1 MKYTG
6 LRARIRALEAG
17 LGTNVTKIVIVGGL
31 PEGCQGRQPLS
42 PLQCTTQDPHPP
54 RLAGFPTPAEPSD

>member
-17 LGTNVTKIVIVGGL
+17 LGTNVTKIVITGGL
-31 PEGCQGRQPLS
+31 PDDYQP
-42 PLQCTTQDPHPP
+42 PAAPQPKPPHPP
-54 RLAGFPTPAEPSD
+54 RMAAFPADSEPSD

>member
-17 LGTNVTKIVIVGGL
+17 LGTNVTKIVITGGL
-31 PEGCQGRQPLS
+31 PAGYKGCQPPP
-42 PLQCTTQDPHPP
+42 PLQRTTQDPHPP
-54 RLAGFPTPAEPSD
+54 RLAGFPTGSEPSD

>member
-17 LGTNVTKIVIVGGL
+17 LGTNVTKIVITGGL
-31 PEGCQGRQPLS
+31 PDGYKGCQPPP
-42 PLQCTTQDPHPP
+42 PLQCTPQDPHPP